1 MPTPSAE
8 HASQTVGSAFGGLRR
23 IFRFLVTGGTGFVVD
38 AGVLSLVMW
47 LTSVGPIWARCVS
60 FPVALLVT
68 WLMNRSW
75 SFGDRQRPRFGAE
88 LAGYVGIQVIGFLV
102 NSGIYVVL
110 IAGWIGLTLPPLA
123 ALFLGSGTSA
133 FVTFVLMNA
142 RLYGQSR

>member
-1 MPTPSAE
+1 MPPSSAE
-8 HASQTVGSAFGGLRR
+8 HTPETAGSGLGGLRR
-23 IFRFLVTGGTGFVVD
+23 IFRFVVTGGTGFVVD

-47 LTSVGPIWARCVS
+47 LTPAGPIWARCVS

-75 SFGDRQRPRFGAE
+75 SFGDRQRPRFSAE
-88 LAGYVGIQVIGFLV
+88 LAGYVTIQVIGFLV

-110 IAGWIGLTLPPLA
+110 VTGWIGFALPPLA

-133 FVTFVLMNA
+133 FLTFVLMNA
-142 RLYGQSR
+142 RLYGRSR